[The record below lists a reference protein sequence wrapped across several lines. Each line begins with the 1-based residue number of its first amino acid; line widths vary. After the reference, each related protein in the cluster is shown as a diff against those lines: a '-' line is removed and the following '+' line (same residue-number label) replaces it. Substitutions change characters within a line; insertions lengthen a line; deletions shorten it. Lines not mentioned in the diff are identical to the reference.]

1 MENMSTN
8 NDIKATSINF
18 VLNEM
23 AESIPKN
30 WIYSIVRNSY
40 ILG

>member
-18 VLNEM
+18 VLNKM
-23 AESIPKN
+23 QQQKQPTSIET
-30 WIYSIVRNSY
+30 
-40 ILG
+40 